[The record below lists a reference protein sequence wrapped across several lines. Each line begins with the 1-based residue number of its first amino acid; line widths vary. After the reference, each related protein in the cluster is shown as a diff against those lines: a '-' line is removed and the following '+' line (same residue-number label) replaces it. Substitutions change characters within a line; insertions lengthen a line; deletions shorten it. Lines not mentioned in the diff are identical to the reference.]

1 MKRLKRFFN
10 FQNKLIISYV
20 LFSFVPVFIIG
31 SFSYVN
37 SYRIMKEHMESNIKG
52 TLLQIQDNII
62 YKQEI
67 LQSISDTIYND
78 RELQKR
84 FSTTYDK
91 MFQKTKAVEEI
102 MNDGNLFQEVE
113 KDIRISIY
121 TANTTLPEVYFSN
134 PLDEYF
140 ELNGFNIYHLS
151 RIKNEQW
158 YNDLQENN
166 LIRNWK
172 VLYSNKQEKYISL
185 IRNQVNFTSLTKMG
199 VIKIDIKVKDF
210 FSAVDYQKIGSNGSL
225 MILDNDN
232 NILTYSLPEGK
243 NARDMLQSEKGYL
256 KIEQPITNSTWQ
268 LVALIPVNELYENAK
283 SLLNLTILLCFII
296 VFILILVSVFLSKVL
311 SSNVNRIIYGIKM
324 FEKGHFSYRVE
335 EKGDNE
341 FNEIIIV
348 LNNMAQTI
356 ETLIHE
362 VYVTKLQRKEIELQL
377 LQAQINP
384 HFLYNT
390 LSSISRLAKL
400 GKVDELHLMIMAL
413 AKFYRLTLN
422 EGRMVISI
430 NDEIEQIKA
439 YITIQNIQ
447 FGDRLKV
454 SYELDETILPSET
467 IKFIMQ
473 PFVENILEHAW
484 HQETMHIWIKVY
496 NENDNIIISITD
508 NGIGMAH
515 ETIEQVL
522 ADGESR
528 KGYGIYNVDKRIKL
542 QFGDTYGV
550 RISSILEQG
559 TTVQLVLPNN

>member
-1 MKRLKRFFN
+1 
-10 FQNKLIISYV
+10 
-20 LFSFVPVFIIG
+20 
-31 SFSYVN
+31 
-37 SYRIMKEHMESNIKG
+37 MKEHMESNIKG